1 VKLIR
6 CFATVA
12 QVMVLTLLAP
22 AAARAAGVTL
32 NETGSTLLFPLF
44 QTWAA
49 QYSQVDPSV
58 RIVTN
63 ATGSGVGI
71 AEAVSGTVQIGAS
84 DAYMTDAQIKQ
95 NPNIIN
101 VPLAISAQTVNYN
114 LPGLNGVALRLDG
127 PALAG
132 MYFGTI
138 HYWDD
143 AHIVALN
150 PGVKLPHHEVIPI
163 HRSDGSGDTFVFNQ
177 YLTFST
183 SAWENGPGYGTT
195 IAWPPVSRSLAARGN
210 VGMVQACRDNPYSVA
225 YIGVSLYREI
235 AAAGLGTAMLKNESG
250 VFVLPTIKSV
260 SAAAAVL
267 GPRTPAD
274 ERLSLVF
281 APGADSYPL
290 ITYEY
295 AVVSTKQADP
305 TTAAAIREFLTWTIA
320 TCQGNAEKTLEAVR
334 FIALPEY
341 IRALSQAQV
350 EKIR

>member
-1 VKLIR
+1 
-6 CFATVA
+6 
-12 QVMVLTLLAP
+12 
-22 AAARAAGVTL
+22 
-32 NETGSTLLFPLF
+32 
-44 QTWAA
+44 
-49 QYSQVDPSV
+49 
-58 RIVTN
+58 
-63 ATGSGVGI
+63 
-71 AEAVSGTVQIGAS
+71 
-84 DAYMTDAQIKQ
+84 
-95 NPNIIN
+95 
-101 VPLAISAQTVNYN
+101 
-114 LPGLNGVALRLDG
+114 
-127 PALAG
+127 
-132 MYFGTI
+132 
-138 HYWDD
+138 
-143 AHIVALN
+143 
-150 PGVKLPHHEVIPI
+150 
-163 HRSDGSGDTFVFNQ
+163 
-177 YLTFST
+177 
-183 SAWENGPGYGTT
+183 
-195 IAWPPVSRSLAARGN
+195 
-210 VGMVQACRDNPYSVA
+210 
-225 YIGVSLYREI
+225 
-235 AAAGLGTAMLKNESG
+235 MLKNESG